1 MGLMGIMGLMGTP
14 NSSLLTPHSFLF
26 HIKDRLVGLWVF
38 RVEVNSRVI
47 HLDVVSF
54 HKLVN
59 LSTRPKRGAV
69 SVCCKVVDWTVGIE
83 SRVEGEA
90 CSHTSSFYLALCIDV
105 RVDVVPGKD
114 GLSAVGFCINPALV
128 DGMGDT
134 VAVNG
139 GAGGL
144 LICVGTVEQLVPC
157 AIVVLERHQ
166 ASEVLLEPAH
176 DER

>member
-83 SRVEGEA
+83 SRVE
-90 CSHTSSFYLALCIDV
+90 SHARAYANIFNLTL
-105 RVDVVPGKD
+105 
-114 GLSAVGFCINPALV
+114 LV
-128 DGMGDT
+128 DGTLNSM
-134 VAVNG
+134 
-139 GAGGL
+139 
-144 LICVGTVEQLVPC
+144 P
-157 AIVVLERHQ
+157 
-166 ASEVLLEPAH
+166 S
-176 DER
+176 